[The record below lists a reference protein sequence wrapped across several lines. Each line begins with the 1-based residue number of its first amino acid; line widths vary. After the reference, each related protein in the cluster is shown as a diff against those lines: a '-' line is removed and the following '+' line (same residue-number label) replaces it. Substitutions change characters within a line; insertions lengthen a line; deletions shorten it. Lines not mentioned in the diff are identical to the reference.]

1 MLEKTIEDFLKRLVK
16 EEGGLC
22 IKLIPIGT
30 AGIPDRLVLLP
41 GGKILFVELK
51 APGEK
56 PRTIQTVWQKKIEAL
71 GFDSV
76 VVDSRVGAREVIWNA
91 VHTTSVSGAGD

>member
-22 IKLIPIGT
+22 IKLIPAGT
-30 AGIPDRLVLLP
+30 SGIPDRLVLLP
-41 GGKILFVELK
+41 GGKILFAELK

-56 PRTIQTVWQKKIEAL
+56 PRTIQTLWQKRISEL
-71 GFDSV
+71 GFTSV
-76 VVDSRVGAREVIWNA
+76 VIDNKVTAREVIWNA
-91 VHTTSVSGAGD
+91 VHTTPVSGAGD